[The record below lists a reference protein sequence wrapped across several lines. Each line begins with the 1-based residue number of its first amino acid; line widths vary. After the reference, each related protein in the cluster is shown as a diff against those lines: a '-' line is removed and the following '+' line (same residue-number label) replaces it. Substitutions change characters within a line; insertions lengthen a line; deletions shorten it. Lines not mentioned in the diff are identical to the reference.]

1 MPRSPTSSSSPLSP
15 IGGTRQGPSKAPA
28 SPPRPLNKSDN
39 FCPHPPPVPPSL
51 VLLPL
56 LPLPQQLTPPQGVP
70 NSPSTP
76 SLAVPTHSDSQHQC
90 RQEDHSPPN
99 PRHNHTPLTTWLPG
113 TLSNTRHQGPS
124 TKRALPFQHPIP
136 LGYHQTWGVW
146 VMYAVSDPEKMAK
159 QPCYVPDPPLA
170 LAAPGRQQAPTARPK
185 TVLFHPNRAPN
196 PGLLWSTA
204 RPNKVLE
211 VFGSGWSREEEE
223 EEKSRRGRRRSRRER
238 LPVAGS

>member
-99 PRHNHTPLTTWLPG
+99 PRHNHTPLATWLPG

-136 LGYHQTWGVW
+136 LAYHQTWGVW

-159 QPCYVPDPPLA
+159 QPCYVPDPPRA
-170 LAAPGRQQAPTARPK
+170 LAAPGRKATSTHCQTQ
-185 TVLFHPNRAPN
+185 NRAVP
-196 PGLLWSTA
+196 PQPCA
-204 RPNKVLE
+204 QP
-211 VFGSGWSREEEE
+211 
-223 EEKSRRGRRRSRRER
+223 RSP
-238 LPVAGS
+238 LVNSQAQQGT